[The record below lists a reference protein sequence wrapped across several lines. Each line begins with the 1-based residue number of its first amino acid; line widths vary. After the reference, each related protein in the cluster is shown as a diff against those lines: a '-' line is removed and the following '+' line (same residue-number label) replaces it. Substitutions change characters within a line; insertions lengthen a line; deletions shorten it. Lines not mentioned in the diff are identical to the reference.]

1 MTASISNANQTNLPN
16 VSSQAQPIA
25 GLSSVNMGPTNFA
38 LYIGDLHEDV
48 TEAVLFQ
55 FVATSGINIISARVC
70 RANTTKKSLNYGYL
84 NFASKED
91 ADKAMEV
98 LNYQPLM
105 GRPVRISYSQ
115 RDPSIRKSGKGNII
129 VKNLPKAVNELSLLK
144 SVEKIGPVSSL
155 ALKSVNGSDTK
166 NAYIQF
172 ENEEHAATALQAL
185 DKTQLSGVEIEARQ
199 FVAQKERFEKRDM
212 HDRTFVNCYVKN
224 LPKEDFK
231 TEEQLEKYFSKA
243 GEITSC
249 KLVRDGNDQPTGA
262 AFICFVNHED
272 AVKAVEEYDGKCLE
286 NCEEDKPLVF
296 TRFQRRNERTQ
307 SLKEKFDGMSVN
319 KNSNNN
325 IYIKNLDGTV
335 TDETL
340 AKEFSNFGKVISAKV
355 MTHENGQSRG
365 FGFVSF
371 ENPKDAATAIE
382 KKHGAYFFSKP
393 LHVEFAQKKEE
404 RQQTLRN
411 HFRFPQY
418 MVSPQPMPYMLKQP
432 GSFFTPQNYMPL
444 NNYQMYSGAGANGQN
459 HQQNRFNNKSGFNHQ
474 MNNHHHNGPRQH
486 HFHNPNHSNGHA
498 PYGVDNRGM
507 NKPRGNFQ
515 QHQQQHQKPHAI
527 PLTDSQKNN
536 FGQEFN
542 AILRDI
548 NKPHLLERGNKIVG
562 VFLASGQ
569 QHCQKLLDNP
579 ELFKQSAE
587 NVYQQLQE
595 QEMAQQH

>member
-1 MTASISNANQTNLPN
+1 MTATVTNNSNSTTFP
-16 VSSQAQPIA
+16 VSSQSQPIA
-25 GLSSVNMGPTNFA
+25 GMSSVNMGPTNFA
-38 LYIGDLHEDV
+38 LYIGDLHENV

-91 ADKAMEV
+91 ADKAMDI

-105 GRPVRISYSQ
+105 GKPVRIMHSQ

-129 VKNLPKAVNELSLLK
+129 VKNLPKAVNENSLLK
-144 SVEKIGPVSSL
+144 SITKIGPVLSL
-155 ALKSVNGSDTK
+155 ALRDSTHNDTK

-172 ENEEHAATALQAL
+172 ENEEHAQTALKAL
-185 DKTQLSGVEIEARQ
+185 DKTLLSGVEIEARE

-212 HDRTFVNCYVKN
+212 HALTFVNCYVKN
-224 LPKEDFK
+224 LPKQDFK
-231 TEEQLEKYFSKA
+231 TEEQLEKYFSKV

-249 KLVRDGNDQPTGA
+249 KLVRDGSDQLTGA
-262 AFICFVNHED
+262 AYICFVNHED
-272 AVKAVEEYDGKCLE
+272 AVKACEEYDGKTIE
-286 NCEEDKPLVF
+286 NSEKDKPLVF
-296 TRFQRRNERTQ
+296 TRFMRRNERSQ
-307 SLKEKFDGMSVN
+307 VLKEKFDGLSVN
-319 KNSNNN
+319 KISSNN

-393 LHVEFAQKKEE
+393 LHVEYAQKKEE

-411 HFRFPQY
+411 QFRFPQPY
-418 MVSPQPMPYMLKQP
+418 LVSPQSMPYMLKQP
-432 GSFFTPQNYMPL
+432 GTFFTPQNYMSL
-444 NNYQMYSGAGANGQN
+444 NNYQMYSGANGN
-459 HQQNRFNNKSGFNHQ
+459 SHNRYNNPNKGFNQ
-474 MNNHHHNGPRQH
+474 MNSHHHGNGPRQN
-486 HFHNPNHSNGHA
+486 HFHNHHNNGANGPNV
-498 PYGVDNRGM
+498 PYGVDNRM

-515 QHQQQHQKPHAI
+515 QQQKPHSI

-542 AILRDI
+542 AILREI

-562 VFLASGQ
+562 VFLESGLD
-569 QHCQKLLDNP
+569 HCQKLLDRN
-579 ELFKQSAE
+579 LFEQNAE
-587 NVYQQLQE
+587 NVYKRLQE

>member
-1 MTASISNANQTNLPN
+1 MPQQS
-16 VSSQAQPIA
+16 QPIA

-91 ADKAMEV
+91 ADKAMEA

-105 GRPVRISYSQ
+105 GRPVRIMHSQ

-129 VKNLPKAVNELSLLK
+129 VKNLPKAVNETSLLK
-144 SVEKIGPVSSL
+144 SITKIGPVLSL
-155 ALKSVNGSDTK
+155 ALRDSIDTDTK

-172 ENEEHAATALQAL
+172 ENEEHALTALQAL
-185 DKTQLSGVEIEARQ
+185 DKTLLSGVEIEARE

-212 HDRTFVNCYVKN
+212 HELTFVNCYVKN

-231 TEEQLEKYFSKA
+231 TDDQLEKYFSKI
-243 GEITSC
+243 GDITSC
-249 KLVRDGNDQPTGA
+249 KLVLDGSEQPTGA
-262 AFICFVNHED
+262 AYICFANHED
-272 AVKAVEEYDGKCLE
+272 AVKACEEYDGKTIE
-286 NCEEDKPLVF
+286 NSEEGKPLVF
-296 TRFQRRNERTQ
+296 TRFQRRNERSQ
-307 SLKEKFDGMSVN
+307 VLKEKFDGLSVN

-393 LHVEFAQKKEE
+393 LHVEYAQKKEE

-418 MVSPQPMPYMLKQP
+418 LVSSQPMPYMLKQP
-432 GSFFTPQNYMPL
+432 GSFFTPQNYMSL
-444 NNYQMYSGAGANGQN
+444 NNYQMYPGGANGNN
-459 HQQNRFNNKSGFNHQ
+459 HQNRFNNKGFNQ
-474 MNNHHHNGPRQH
+474 MNNHHHNSGPRQN
-486 HFHNPNHSNGHA
+486 HFHNHHNGANGPA
-498 PYGVDNRGM
+498 PYGVDSRM

-515 QHQQQHQKPHAI
+515 QQQQHHQKSHAI